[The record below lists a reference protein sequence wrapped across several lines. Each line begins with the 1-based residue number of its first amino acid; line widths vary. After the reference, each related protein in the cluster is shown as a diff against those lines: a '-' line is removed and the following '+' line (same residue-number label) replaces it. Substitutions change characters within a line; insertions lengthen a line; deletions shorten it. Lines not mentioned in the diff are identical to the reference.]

1 MNQSGDQSL
10 KAQLAAGDAPV
21 GSWVSLTSP
30 AAAELVAGLGFD
42 FVVVDTEHAP
52 LSTETVADLA
62 RAVEAAGHTSLVV
75 RVADNDPVAIKL
87 VLDVGADGVMAP
99 QINTIADAESLV
111 EAVRYPPG
119 GIRGVAGSRASDYGR
134 RLGEY
139 YGTASDE
146 ITVLPQIETEQAVG
160 NAREIA
166 AVDGVDALFLGPADL
181 SADLDCFGDY
191 DDPAHV
197 EAVDRL
203 VEAGADVEVP
213 VGTIAT
219 ADEEIEMWHDRG
231 IEFLVVGT
239 DVGYL
244 TSGAQAAKE
253 RYESTFEGDSSVE
266 RGTTR

>member
-1 MNQSGDQSL
+1 MNHAASQSL
-10 KAQLAAGDAPV
+10 KDQFSAGDPPA
-21 GSWVSLTSP
+21 GSWVSLASP
-30 AAAELVAGLGFD
+30 AAAELVAGLGFE
-42 FVVVDTEHAP
+42 FVVVDTEHTP

-62 RAVEAAGHTSLVV
+62 RAVDAAGDTSLVV
-75 RVADNDPVAIKL
+75 RVADNDPVLVKR

-99 QINTIADAESLV
+99 QVNTVAEAEALV

-119 GIRGVAGSRASDYGR
+119 GVRGVAGSRASDYGR
-134 RLGEY
+134 TLGEY
-139 YGTASDE
+139 YGRANDDVV
-146 ITVLPQIETEQAVG
+146 VLPQVETDRAVQ
-160 NAREIA
+160 NARDVA

-203 VEAGADVEVP
+203 LAAGADAEVP
-213 VGTIAT
+213 VGTLAV
-219 ADEEIEMWHDRG
+219 ADEEIDMWHGRG
-231 IEFLVVGT
+231 FEFLVVGT

-253 RYESTFEGDSSVE
+253 RYRSTFVDE
-266 RGTTR
+266 T